1 MFPKYSYWNSLSRDV
16 VDVLFL
22 GTFKV
27 RMDRALRTL
36 MELYVSLFMA
46 GKMYYITFNQ
56 PFQLK

>member
-1 MFPKYSYWNSLSRDV
+1 MSRDV

-36 MELYVSLFMA
+36 MELYVSLFIA